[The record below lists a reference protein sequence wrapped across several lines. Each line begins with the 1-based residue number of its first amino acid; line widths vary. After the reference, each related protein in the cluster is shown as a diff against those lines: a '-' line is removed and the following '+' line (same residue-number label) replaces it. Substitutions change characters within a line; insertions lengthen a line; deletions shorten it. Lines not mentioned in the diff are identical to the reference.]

1 MRNPFNLVAA
11 LFFSS
16 LCASGQEGDGWGFL
30 NIANL
35 IPMAESCE
43 ISIGGETVVPDGL
56 KGGDYT
62 GWFMVKKGSKTISI
76 SLGELDE
83 SKGDIQIV
91 EGAGNLIGIYLE
103 PDKRLDKE
111 GKPLPPKIRIKSFP
125 TYETKGFGL
134 RFVSLLPE
142 KSRFQLGGMK
152 VEAEAWKPLEVPK
165 WNGGGFE
172 ILHTGKSIGKIPK
185 ADENGSFYLLVGTD
199 HQDAFASVLVSSNG
213 QEVPEYLRPENR
225 KEEREPAEAENPSP
239 QP

>member
-1 MRNPFNLVAA
+1 MKNLCRIFLA
-11 LFFSS
+11 LFLSAFRV
-16 LCASGQEGDGWGFL
+16 SGQEGDGWGFV

-35 IPMAESCE
+35 IPSTEPCE

-62 GWFMVKKGSKTISI
+62 GWFMVKKGSKSLKI

-83 SKGDIQIV
+83 AKGNIDIV

-103 PDKRLDKE
+103 PSKRLDKE

-125 TYETKGFGL
+125 TYDSRGFGL

-142 KSRFQLGGMK
+142 KSRFQLGSMRI
-152 VEAEAWKPLEVPK
+152 EAEALKPLKVPK

-172 ILHTGKSIGKIPK
+172 ISRGGKPIGTIAK
-185 ADENGSFYLLVGTD
+185 AEENGAFYLLVGTD
-199 HQDAFASVLVSSNG
+199 HQGSFASILVSSNA
-213 QEVPEYLRPENR
+213 QEVPEYLKPKN
-225 KEEREPAEAENPSP
+225 KEEEPKSKVTE
-239 QP
+239 